1 MQKHQSQ
8 ETHKAIRTAL
18 PDTFTHFDT
27 LPDAANVRLPT
38 VELLAGCSRATVWRM
53 IKDGRLPA
61 PIRRGRITA
70 WNVGELRQALAK

>member
-1 MQKHQSQ
+1 MRKDVSQ
-8 ETHKAIRTAL
+8 EKGKQSSGAL
-18 PDTFTHFDT
+18 PETFTLFDA

-53 IKDGRLPA
+53 IKDGRLPQ
-61 PIRRGRITA
+61 PHRRGRITA

>member
-1 MQKHQSQ
+1 MSQ
-8 ETHKAIRTAL
+8 QPTERKARDL
-18 PDTFTHFDT
+18 PDTFTKFDT